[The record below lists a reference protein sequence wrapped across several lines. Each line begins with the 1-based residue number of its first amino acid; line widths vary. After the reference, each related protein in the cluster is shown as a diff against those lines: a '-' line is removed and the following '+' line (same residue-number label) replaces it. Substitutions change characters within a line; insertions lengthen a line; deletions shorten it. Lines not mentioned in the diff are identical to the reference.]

1 MTVQSIPLV
10 PPHQFSVEGCKQLLT
25 LQLPTL
31 ESLKGVDL
39 DIGATEV
46 RLLLPGSCDH
56 LLIPLPKEL
65 HANPSP
71 PTAKFSRKRGELT
84 ISWEVAG
91 SPTDGLPVVENSST
105 HREAACAPEAETLP
119 AADIEVDPEH
129 ECLELVQEEV
139 EYVLKQFTVQKLK
152 SIAAIGGASV
162 LLSDF
167 AVEGQANIKGDCCR
181 FQASISFSWEVMDAF
196 GGFLGSTGTGEVPD
210 FTQNEVSPKVTI
222 KASKNGSRLAQAAG
236 DWMKSKGA
244 CLISECLN
252 GKDIAA
258 TILSEWEPPE
268 IEAPRVPLTQW
279 SKTYLEEKIAS
290 LNVKLFGGS
299 ACATFSSPKVSGEV
313 STSTKGGKPDAAFQ
327 LRLECVWSITT
338 VTCRGKSEGTLV
350 VPQFTSEHGSE
361 SAEVQVEAGPGKKVS
376 GQLLTGLRQMGVSA
390 VRTALARYVQELQ
403 LQIKS

>member
-1 MTVQSIPLV
+1 V
-10 PPHQFSVEGCKQLLT
+10 
-25 LQLPTL
+25 
-31 ESLKGVDL
+31 
-39 DIGATEV
+39 
-46 RLLLPGSCDH
+46 
-56 LLIPLPKEL
+56 
-65 HANPSP
+65 
-71 PTAKFSRKRGELT
+71 
-84 ISWEVAG
+84 
-91 SPTDGLPVVENSST
+91 
-105 HREAACAPEAETLP
+105 ACAPEAETLP
-119 AADIEVDPEH
+119 AAAIEVQSEH
-129 ECLELVQEEV
+129 ECLELVQDEV
-139 EYVLKQFTVQKLK
+139 EYVLKQFTVKKLK

-167 AVEGQANIKGDCCR
+167 AVEGQASIKGDCCR

-196 GGFLGSTGTGEVPD
+196 GGFLGSTGTGEVPV
-210 FTQNEVSPKVTI
+210 FTQDELSPKVTI
-222 KASKNGSRLAQAAG
+222 KASKNGSRPAQAAG

-268 IEAPRVPLTQW
+268 VEAPKVPLTQW

-299 ACATFSSPKVSGEV
+299 ACATFSSPKIFGEV
-313 STSTKGGKPDAAFQ
+313 STSAKGGKPNAVFQ
-327 LRLECVWSITT
+327 LRLECMWSITT
-338 VTCRGKSEGTLV
+338 VTGKSEGTLV
-350 VPQFTSEHGSE
+350 VPEFTSEHGPE

-390 VRTALARYVQELQ
+390 VRTVLARYMQELQ